1 MAINV
6 RFTDDEL
13 AALRAQAREEDRSMD
28 AVARDAVR
36 QYIERRGHHDTVA
49 EALAVLG
56 PRRRDLLRRLGDA

>member
-1 MAINV
+1 VAINV

-13 AALRAQAREEDRSMD
+13 AALRAQAEVEQRSMD

-36 QYIERRGHHDTVA
+36 QYIERRAHHDSVA

-56 PRRRDLLRRLGDA
+56 PRRRDLMRRLGSA